1 MGKRLKVY
9 CETSF
14 WSYLNGGR
22 TPLQHIAA
30 KQAFTLQWWQEI
42 APKCEIYV
50 SQYVESEVADGNA
63 EFAARRKASMAD
75 AMWLDGKIPEVDAL
89 SILLMSG
96 AAVPATEATDALH
109 IATASVYGI
118 DVLLTWNCRHM
129 ANLVTLPTTSAIVVK
144 AGYRCPVII
153 TPEAFMAQREEFG
166 L

>member
-89 SILLMSG
+89 S
-96 AAVPATEATDALH
+96 
-109 IATASVYGI
+109 
-118 DVLLTWNCRHM
+118 LLTWNCRHM